1 MCWPRQGV
9 VPLQTKHQL
18 LQPHLS
24 LLLLLH
30 ILNPSQELQIAP
42 PNMEIPSIKEVLFCT
57 ACSLGKGEGGM

>member
-9 VPLQTKHQL
+9 VPLQTKHVL

-24 LLLLLH
+24 LLLLPH

-42 PNMEIPSIKEVLFCT
+42 PNMEIQSIKEVLFCT
-57 ACSLGKGEGGM
+57 ACSLGKGERGM